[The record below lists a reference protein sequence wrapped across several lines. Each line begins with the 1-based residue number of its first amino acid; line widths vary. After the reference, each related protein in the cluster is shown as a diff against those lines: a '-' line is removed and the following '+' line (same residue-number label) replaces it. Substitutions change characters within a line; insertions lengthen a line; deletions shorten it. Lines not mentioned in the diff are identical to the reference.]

1 MWCQHLLLFR
11 QIEQLL
17 RPTKGFIEE
26 LGSDSMIDDINKSN
40 APACF
45 GEVLSDFFLFFW

>member
-1 MWCQHLLLFR
+1 MWCQHLLLLR

-17 RPTKGFIEE
+17 RPTEGLIQE
-26 LGSDSMIDDINKSN
+26 LGSDPMIDDIYEPN

-45 GEVLSDFFLFFW
+45 GEILGDFFLFLR